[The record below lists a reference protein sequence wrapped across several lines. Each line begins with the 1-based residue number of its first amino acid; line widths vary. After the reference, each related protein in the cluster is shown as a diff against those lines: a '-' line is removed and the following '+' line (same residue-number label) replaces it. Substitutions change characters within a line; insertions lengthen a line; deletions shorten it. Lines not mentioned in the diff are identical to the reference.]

1 MDSRVLAAERAAAQG
16 EPGARERLIL
26 ERMRAGAPDP
36 RVDPTPGAEV
46 LALGRYTGRGSSRVA
61 RQVTRLW
68 PGRLVTAAPV
78 VAAAGWDD
86 TRSPITWLRVG
97 APVLSVFP
105 LSTEVRDGERRTVT
119 WDVVAKTHDGGE
131 WVRVVTA
138 EEPDVED
145 STRFREA
152 DAPQWRAAWPTLP
165 VEVVE
170 WYHAAKN
177 TGRRQRSTLAQWR
190 KWAKGGTVL
199 HLGRGA

>member
-46 LALGRYTGRGSSRVA
+46 LALGRYTGRGSSRVG
-61 RQVTRLW
+61 REVLRVW
-68 PGRLVTAAPV
+68 PGRLAISLPV
-78 VAAAGWDD
+78 VDVAHWADGI
-86 TRSPITWLRVG
+86 TPPTWLPRG
-97 APVLSVFP
+97 APVLYASV
-105 LSTEVRDGERRTVT
+105 LSTEVRDGERRPVT
-119 WDVVAKTHDGGE
+119 WDVVAAARDSGPDGVP
-131 WVRVVTA
+131 WMRVVTA
-138 EEPDVED
+138 EEPEVY
-145 STRFREA
+145 ST
-152 DAPQWRAAWPTLP
+152 DNVIWRGWPPLA

-170 WYHAAKN
+170 WQHSK
-177 TGRRQRSTLAQWR
+177 GRPRPQRSTLAQWR